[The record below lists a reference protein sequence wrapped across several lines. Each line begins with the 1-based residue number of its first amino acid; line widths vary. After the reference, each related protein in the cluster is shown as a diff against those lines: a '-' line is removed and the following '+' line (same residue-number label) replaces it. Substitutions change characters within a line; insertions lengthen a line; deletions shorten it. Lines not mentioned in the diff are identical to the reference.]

1 MYRIPSTLNGDLDY
15 TQSLID
21 QFKTGEIQAGQLKSN
36 RVPMG
41 IYEQRKNQHYML
53 RLRCAGGLVTPEQ
66 LAKIAFVGHQLSTS
80 HLHVTTRQEIQI
92 HNVDIEDA
100 IPALKKLEK
109 VGISSAGGGGNTVR
123 NMMVDDRSG
132 LTADEEFDVYP
143 YVEELTSR
151 LIAEKDSFTMPRKY
165 KVAIDT
171 SVATA
176 NYSYIADLGLQARIK
191 DGQRGFRVLIAGS
204 AASNAHTGWEVFDF
218 LPEKDLYRAAKA
230 LKNWFHKY
238 GNRRNRHKARMR
250 YVFYKYGTEEAKRL
264 YLEEFE
270 ELKKDGSIDFE
281 ASALPLEHHKPSFS
295 PLGEK
300 EVKSEERRVKNSNP
314 LGVPADLQSD
324 GKQGTSKNEIIDV
337 EAFETWK
344 RRYAH
349 KQTNA
354 EGLKENL
361 WYAYIPL
368 RHGNNSTDF
377 FAEVAEYLGNYGND
391 VIRFTKKEQIQV
403 RNIPEE
409 YLTNIYAFFKKL
421 GVYQID
427 YPVVVT
433 NLTCCTGA
441 DTCRLGICLPK
452 GAIDGIAKQLLD
464 SDLNLDAIPDFE
476 LRMNGC
482 TNICALATW
491 GDLGFSGRV
500 GRVGD
505 DPYPAY
511 TIWLPVKGK
520 HEIDLQQGYI
530 AAKKIPAFVE
540 DYLRDVIAEQANYAD
555 YYEYVAKRGVN
566 IVKDLIAKYKEVAPY
581 SEKPD
586 TFFDF
591 GDDEKFS
598 LIKYGKAE
606 CSAGLFDIIEIDQD
620 TIREKRKEVEQL
632 LENTPQGVP
641 ADLQSAGKQAIS
653 GGSKVP
659 ADLKSDGKQGTSK
672 IEKLLHDIVFSEN
685 RMLLVTRGLDP
696 RTDEDVY
703 QGFEK
708 EFIAAGII
716 PQKFKVLT
724 EKARNNESLIS
735 EKPLIDELAD
745 LLNDL
750 YQNMDDS
757 LQFKLPAAQSPT
769 DNTDNTD
776 SKEKSAESAKSARP
790 KNGSEKEEKSV
801 SSVKSVGQKTGSE
814 KEEKSVSSVKSVGQK
829 NTSEKEQ
836 KSVSSVKSARQKNTS
851 EKEQKSSAGEPEAI
865 SPDVKKD
872 FRGVMCPMNFVKT
885 KIALT
890 PMQSG
895 QILEILLDDGAP
907 IENVPGSV
915 KNEGHTILSTEK
927 VENYWK
933 VLIKKK

>member
-1 MYRIPSTLNGDLDY
+1 MYRIPSTLKGDLDY

-21 QFKTGEIQAGQLKSN
+21 QFKAGEIQTGQLKSN

-53 RLRCAGGLVTPEQ
+53 RLRCAGGFVTPEQ

-100 IPALKKLEK
+100 VPALRKLEK
-109 VGISSAGGGGNTVR
+109 IGISSAGGGGNTVR
-123 NMMVDDRSG
+123 NMMVDVRSG
-132 LTADEEFDVYP
+132 LTAEEEFDVYP

-171 SVATA
+171 SVDTA

-191 DGQRGFRVLIAGS
+191 DGKRGFRVLIAGS

-270 ELKKDGSIDFE
+270 ALKKDPSIDFV
-281 ASALPLEHHKPSFS
+281 APALPLEHHKPSFS

-300 EVKSEERRVKNSNP
+300 EGNHASTYFDR
-314 LGVPADLQSD
+314 
-324 GKQGTSKNEIIDV
+324 

-409 YLTNIYAFFKKL
+409 YLPDIYAFFKKL
-421 GVYQID
+421 GVYQVD
-427 YPVVVT
+427 YPVIVT

-452 GAIDGIAKQLLD
+452 GAIDAIAKQLLN
-464 SDLNLDAIPDFE
+464 SDLNLDTIPDFE

-511 TIWLPVKGK
+511 TVWLPVKGK

-540 DYLRDVIAEQANYAD
+540 DYLRDVIQEQANYTD
-555 YYEYVAKRGVN
+555 YYDYVAKRGAGF
-566 IVKDLIAKYKEVAPY
+566 IKELIAKYKEIAPFT
-581 SEKPD
+581 EEPD
-586 TFFDF
+586 TFYDF

-620 TIREKRKEVEQL
+620 TIREKLGEIDKIL
-632 LENTPQGVP
+632 GDDKSHT
-641 ADLQSAGKQAIS
+641 DLTNLTDIVNEEDAK
-653 GGSKVP
+653 
-659 ADLKSDGKQGTSK
+659 K

-724 EKARNNESLIS
+724 EKARNNNSLIA
-735 EKPLIDELAD
+735 EKPLIDELAQ

-757 LQFKLPAAQSPT
+757 LQFKLSSDSSQT
-769 DNTDNTD
+769 DAKD
-776 SKEKSAESAKSARP
+776 SKEKDNQKEKSVKSVCVSES
-790 KNGSEKEEKSV
+790 KNANDKSV
-801 SSVKSVGQKTGSE
+801 SSVKSVGQINGSE
-814 KEEKSVSSVKSVGQK
+814 NEEKESVG
-829 NTSEKEQ
+829 E
-836 KSVSSVKSARQKNTS
+836 A
-851 EKEQKSSAGEPEAI
+851 AI

-915 KNEGHTILSTEK
+915 KGEGHTILSTEK
-927 VENYWK
+927 IENYWK
-933 VLIKKK
+933 VLIRKK

>member
-21 QFKTGEIQAGQLKSN
+21 QFKAGEIQAGQLKSN

-281 ASALPLEHHKPSFS
+281 APALPLEHHKPNFP
-295 PLGEK
+295 PLK
-300 EVKSEERRVKNSNP
+300 AP
-314 LGVPADLQSD
+314 TD
-324 GKQGTSKNEIIDV
+324 
-337 EAFETWK
+337 FETWK

-452 GAIDGIAKQLLD
+452 GAIDGIAKQLLN

-540 DYLRDVIAEQANYAD
+540 DYLRDVIAEQANYTD

-566 IVKDLIAKYKEVAPY
+566 IVKNLIAKYKEVAPY
-581 SEKPD
+581 SEEPD

-620 TIREKRKEVEQL
+620 TIREKRKEVEL
-632 LENTPQGVP
+632 LMGNTPQGVP
-641 ADLQSAGKQAIS
+641 ADLQS
-653 GGSKVP
+653 
-659 ADLKSDGKQGTSK
+659 DGKQETSK

-703 QGFEK
+703 NGFEK

-724 EKARNNESLIS
+724 DKARNNESLI
-735 EKPLIDELAD
+735 EQKPLIDELAD

-757 LQFKLPAAQSPT
+757 LQFKLTA
-769 DNTDNTD
+769 
-776 SKEKSAESAKSARP
+776 EKTPVEQVA
-790 KNGSEKEEKSV
+790 EEKAA
-801 SSVKSVGQKTGSE
+801 
-814 KEEKSVSSVKSVGQK
+814 EEKTPAEQVSE
-829 NTSEKEQ
+829 EKAPAE
-836 KSVSSVKSARQKNTS
+836 KASAAEET
-851 EKEQKSSAGEPEAI
+851 ETI
-865 SPDVKKD
+865 VPDVKKD

>member
-1 MYRIPSTLNGDLDY
+1 MYRIPSTLKGDLDY

-21 QFKTGEIQAGQLKSN
+21 QFKAGEIQAGQLKSN

-53 RLRCAGGLVTPEQ
+53 RLRCAGGLVTPKQ

-100 IPALKKLEK
+100 VPALRKLEK
-109 VGISSAGGGGNTVR
+109 IGISSAGGGGNTVR

-132 LTADEEFDVYP
+132 LTAEEEFDVYP

-171 SVATA
+171 SVDTA

-191 DGQRGFRVLIAGS
+191 DGKRGFRVLIAGS

-270 ELKKDGSIDFE
+270 ALKKDPSIDFV
-281 ASALPLEHHKPSFS
+281 APALPLEHHKPSFS

-300 EVKSEERRVKNSNP
+300 EGNNASTYFDR
-314 LGVPADLQSD
+314 
-324 GKQGTSKNEIIDV
+324 

-409 YLTNIYAFFKKL
+409 YLPDIYSFFKKL
-421 GVYQID
+421 GVYQVD

-452 GAIDGIAKQLLD
+452 GAIDAIAKQLLN
-464 SDLNLDAIPDFE
+464 SDLNLDTIPDFE

-511 TIWLPVKGK
+511 TVWLPVKGK

-540 DYLRDVIAEQANYAD
+540 DYLRDVIQEQANYAD
-555 YYEYVAKRGVN
+555 YYDYVAKRGAGF
-566 IVKDLIAKYKEVAPY
+566 IKELIAKYKEIAPFT
-581 SEKPD
+581 EEPD
-586 TFFDF
+586 TFYDF

-620 TIREKRKEVEQL
+620 TIREKLGEIDKIL
-632 LENTPQGVP
+632 GDDKSHT
-641 ADLQSAGKQAIS
+641 DLTNLTDIVNEEDTK
-653 GGSKVP
+653 
-659 ADLKSDGKQGTSK
+659 K

-703 QGFEK
+703 NGFEK

-724 EKARNNESLIS
+724 EKARNNNSLIA
-735 EKPLIDELAD
+735 EKPLIDELAQ

-757 LQFKLPAAQSPT
+757 LQFKLSSDSSQT
-769 DNTDNTD
+769 DAKD
-776 SKEKSAESAKSARP
+776 SKEKDNQK
-790 KNGSEKEEKSV
+790 EKSV
-801 SSVKSVGQKTGSE
+801 CVSE
-814 KEEKSVSSVKSVGQK
+814 SKNANDKSVSSVKSVGQK
-829 NTSEKEQ
+829 NGSENEEKE
-836 KSVSSVKSARQKNTS
+836 SA
-851 EKEQKSSAGEPEAI
+851 ESAAI
-865 SPDVKKD
+865 SPEVKKD

-915 KNEGHTILSTEK
+915 KGEGHTILSTEK
-927 VENYWK
+927 IENYWK
-933 VLIKKK
+933 VLIRKK

>member
-1 MYRIPSTLNGDLDY
+1 
-15 TQSLID
+15 
-21 QFKTGEIQAGQLKSN
+21 
-36 RVPMG
+36 
-41 IYEQRKNQHYML
+41 
-53 RLRCAGGLVTPEQ
+53 
-66 LAKIAFVGHQLSTS
+66 
-80 HLHVTTRQEIQI
+80 
-92 HNVDIEDA
+92 
-100 IPALKKLEK
+100 
-109 VGISSAGGGGNTVR
+109 
-123 NMMVDDRSG
+123 
-132 LTADEEFDVYP
+132 
-143 YVEELTSR
+143 
-151 LIAEKDSFTMPRKY
+151 MPRKY

-171 SVATA
+171 SVDTA

-191 DGQRGFRVLIAGS
+191 DGKRGFRVLIAGS

-270 ELKKDGSIDFE
+270 ALKKDPSIDFV
-281 ASALPLEHHKPSFS
+281 APALPLEHHKPSFS

-300 EVKSEERRVKNSNP
+300 EGNNASTYFER
-314 LGVPADLQSD
+314 
-324 GKQGTSKNEIIDV
+324 

-409 YLTNIYAFFKKL
+409 YLPDIYAFFKKL
-421 GVYQID
+421 GVYQVD

-452 GAIDGIAKQLLD
+452 GAIDAIAKQLLS
-464 SDLNLDAIPDFE
+464 SDLNLDTIPDFE

-511 TIWLPVKGK
+511 TVWLPVKGK

-540 DYLRDVIAEQANYAD
+540 DYLRDVIQEQANYAD
-555 YYEYVAKRGVN
+555 YYDYVAKRGAGF
-566 IVKDLIAKYKEVAPY
+566 IKELIAKYKEIAPFT
-581 SEKPD
+581 EEPD
-586 TFFDF
+586 TFYDF

-620 TIREKRKEVEQL
+620 TIREKLGEIDKIL
-632 LENTPQGVP
+632 GDDKSHT
-641 ADLQSAGKQAIS
+641 
-653 GGSKVP
+653 
-659 ADLKSDGKQGTSK
+659 DLKNLTDIVNEEDAKK

-703 QGFEK
+703 NGFEK

-724 EKARNNESLIS
+724 EKARNNNSLIA
-735 EKPLIDELAD
+735 EKPLIDELAQ

-757 LQFKLPAAQSPT
+757 LQFKLSSDSSQT
-769 DNTDNTD
+769 DAKD
-776 SKEKSAESAKSARP
+776 SKEKDNQK
-790 KNGSEKEEKSV
+790 EKSV
-801 SSVKSVGQKTGSE
+801 KSVCVSESKNANDKSASSVKSVGQKKESENEE
-814 KEEKSVSSVKSVGQK
+814 KE
-829 NTSEKEQ
+829 
-836 KSVSSVKSARQKNTS
+836 SA
-851 EKEQKSSAGEPEAI
+851 ESAAI

-915 KNEGHTILSTEK
+915 KGEGHTILSTEK
-927 VENYWK
+927 IENYWK
-933 VLIKKK
+933 VLIRKK

>member
-21 QFKTGEIQAGQLKSN
+21 QFKAGEIQAGQLKSN

-132 LTADEEFDVYP
+132 LTTDEEFDVYP

-218 LPEKDLYRAAKA
+218 LSEKDLYRAAKA

-281 ASALPLEHHKPSFS
+281 APALPLEHHKPNFP
-295 PLGEK
+295 PLK
-300 EVKSEERRVKNSNP
+300 AP
-314 LGVPADLQSD
+314 TD
-324 GKQGTSKNEIIDV
+324 
-337 EAFETWK
+337 FETWK

-354 EGLKENL
+354 EGLEENL

-377 FAEVAEYLGNYGND
+377 FAEVAEYLGDYGND

-452 GAIDGIAKQLLD
+452 GAIDGIAKQLLN

-555 YYEYVAKRGVN
+555 YYDYVAKRGVN
-566 IVKDLIAKYKEVAPY
+566 IVKELIAKYKEVAPY
-581 SEKPD
+581 SEEPD

-620 TIREKRKEVEQL
+620 TIREKRKEVEL
-632 LENTPQGVP
+632 LMGNTPQGVP
-641 ADLQSAGKQAIS
+641 ADLQSDGKQA
-653 GGSKVP
+653 
-659 ADLKSDGKQGTSK
+659 TSK

-703 QGFEK
+703 NGFEK

-724 EKARNNESLIS
+724 DKARNNESLI
-735 EKPLIDELAD
+735 EQKPLIDELAD

-757 LQFKLPAAQSPT
+757 LQFKLTA
-769 DNTDNTD
+769 
-776 SKEKSAESAKSARP
+776 EKTPVEQVA
-790 KNGSEKEEKSV
+790 EEKNA
-801 SSVKSVGQKTGSE
+801 
-814 KEEKSVSSVKSVGQK
+814 EEKAPAEQVSE
-829 NTSEKEQ
+829 EKAPAE
-836 KSVSSVKSARQKNTS
+836 KASAAEET
-851 EKEQKSSAGEPEAI
+851 ETI
-865 SPDVKKD
+865 VPDVKKD

>member
-21 QFKTGEIQAGQLKSN
+21 QFKAGEIQAGQLKSN

-53 RLRCAGGLVTPEQ
+53 RLRCAGGLVTPKQ

-109 VGISSAGGGGNTVR
+109 VGISSVGGGGNTVR

-171 SVATA
+171 SVATG

-281 ASALPLEHHKPSFS
+281 APALPLKHHKPGF
-295 PLGEK
+295 PALKVWNET
-300 EVKSEERRVKNSNP
+300 P

-324 GKQGTSKNEIIDV
+324 GKQRTSKNEIIDS

-452 GAIDGIAKQLLD
+452 GAIDGIAKQLLN
-464 SDLNLDAIPDFE
+464 SNLNLDAIPDFE

-555 YYEYVAKRGVN
+555 YYDYVAKRGVN
-566 IVKDLIAKYKEVAPY
+566 IVKDLIAKYKEIAPY
-581 SEKPD
+581 SEEPD

-632 LENTPQGVP
+632 LGNTPQGVP
-641 ADLQSAGKQAIS
+641 ADLQS
-653 GGSKVP
+653 
-659 ADLKSDGKQGTSK
+659 DGKQETSK

-696 RTDEDVY
+696 RTDDDVY
-703 QGFEK
+703 NGFEK

-724 EKARNNESLIS
+724 DKARNSESLIA
-735 EKPLIDELAD
+735 EKPLIDELAN

-757 LQFKLPAAQSPT
+757 LQFKLPA
-769 DNTDNTD
+769 
-776 SKEKSAESAKSARP
+776 EKTPVEQVA
-790 KNGSEKEEKSV
+790 EEK
-801 SSVKSVGQKTGSE
+801 TA
-814 KEEKSVSSVKSVGQK
+814 EEKAPAEQVSE
-829 NTSEKEQ
+829 EKAPAE
-836 KSVSSVKSARQKNTS
+836 KASAAEET
-851 EKEQKSSAGEPEAI
+851 ETI
-865 SPDVKKD
+865 VPDVKKD

-933 VLIKKK
+933 VLIRKK

>member
-1 MYRIPSTLNGDLDY
+1 M
-15 TQSLID
+15 
-21 QFKTGEIQAGQLKSN
+21 
-36 RVPMG
+36 
-41 IYEQRKNQHYML
+41 
-53 RLRCAGGLVTPEQ
+53 
-66 LAKIAFVGHQLSTS
+66 
-80 HLHVTTRQEIQI
+80 
-92 HNVDIEDA
+92 
-100 IPALKKLEK
+100 
-109 VGISSAGGGGNTVR
+109 
-123 NMMVDDRSG
+123 
-132 LTADEEFDVYP
+132 
-143 YVEELTSR
+143 
-151 LIAEKDSFTMPRKY
+151 
-165 KVAIDT
+165 
-171 SVATA
+171 
-176 NYSYIADLGLQARIK
+176 
-191 DGQRGFRVLIAGS
+191 
-204 AASNAHTGWEVFDF
+204 
-218 LPEKDLYRAAKA
+218 
-230 LKNWFHKY
+230 
-238 GNRRNRHKARMR
+238 
-250 YVFYKYGTEEAKRL
+250 
-264 YLEEFE
+264 
-270 ELKKDGSIDFE
+270 
-281 ASALPLEHHKPSFS
+281 
-295 PLGEK
+295 
-300 EVKSEERRVKNSNP
+300 
-314 LGVPADLQSD
+314 
-324 GKQGTSKNEIIDV
+324 
-337 EAFETWK
+337 
-344 RRYAH
+344 
-349 KQTNA
+349 
-354 EGLKENL
+354 
-361 WYAYIPL
+361 
-368 RHGNNSTDF
+368 
-377 FAEVAEYLGNYGND
+377 
-391 VIRFTKKEQIQV
+391 
-403 RNIPEE
+403 
-409 YLTNIYAFFKKL
+409 
-421 GVYQID
+421 
-427 YPVVVT
+427 VVT

-452 GAIDGIAKQLLD
+452 GAIDGIAKQLLN

-540 DYLRDVIAEQANYAD
+540 DYLRDVIAEQANYTD

-566 IVKDLIAKYKEVAPY
+566 IVKNLIAKYKEVAPY
-581 SEKPD
+581 SEEPD

-620 TIREKRKEVEQL
+620 TIREKRKEVEL
-632 LENTPQGVP
+632 LMGNTPQGVP
-641 ADLQSAGKQAIS
+641 ADLQS
-653 GGSKVP
+653 
-659 ADLKSDGKQGTSK
+659 DGKQETSK

-703 QGFEK
+703 NGFEK

-724 EKARNNESLIS
+724 DKARNNESLI
-735 EKPLIDELAD
+735 EQKPLIDELAD

-757 LQFKLPAAQSPT
+757 LQFKLTA
-769 DNTDNTD
+769 
-776 SKEKSAESAKSARP
+776 EKTPVEQVA
-790 KNGSEKEEKSV
+790 EEKAA
-801 SSVKSVGQKTGSE
+801 
-814 KEEKSVSSVKSVGQK
+814 EEKTPAEQVSE
-829 NTSEKEQ
+829 EKAPAE
-836 KSVSSVKSARQKNTS
+836 KASAAEET
-851 EKEQKSSAGEPEAI
+851 ETI
-865 SPDVKKD
+865 VPDVKKD

-915 KNEGHTILSTEK
+915 KNEDHTILSTEK

>member
-21 QFKTGEIQAGQLKSN
+21 QFKAGEIQAGQLKSN

-281 ASALPLEHHKPSFS
+281 APALPLEHHKPSFS
-295 PLGEK
+295 PLDA
-300 EVKSEERRVKNSNP
+300 P
-314 LGVPADLQSD
+314 TD
-324 GKQGTSKNEIIDV
+324 
-337 EAFETWK
+337 FETWK

-452 GAIDGIAKQLLD
+452 GAIDGIAKQLLN
-464 SDLNLDAIPDFE
+464 SNLNLDAIPDFE

-505 DPYPAY
+505 APYPAY

-555 YYEYVAKRGVN
+555 YYDYVAKRGVN

-581 SEKPD
+581 SEEPD

-620 TIREKRKEVEQL
+620 TIREKRKEVEL
-632 LENTPQGVP
+632 LMGNIPQGVP
-641 ADLQSAGKQAIS
+641 ADLQSDGKQA
-653 GGSKVP
+653 
-659 ADLKSDGKQGTSK
+659 TSK

-703 QGFEK
+703 NGFEK

-724 EKARNNESLIS
+724 DKARNNESLI
-735 EKPLIDELAD
+735 EQKPLIDELAD

-757 LQFKLPAAQSPT
+757 LQFKLPA
-769 DNTDNTD
+769 
-776 SKEKSAESAKSARP
+776 EKTPVEQVA
-790 KNGSEKEEKSV
+790 EEK
-801 SSVKSVGQKTGSE
+801 TA
-814 KEEKSVSSVKSVGQK
+814 EEKAPAEQVSE
-829 NTSEKEQ
+829 EKAPAE
-836 KSVSSVKSARQKNTS
+836 KASAAEET
-851 EKEQKSSAGEPEAI
+851 ETI
-865 SPDVKKD
+865 VPDVKKD

>member
-191 DGQRGFRVLIAGS
+191 DGQRGFRMLIAGS

-281 ASALPLEHHKPSFS
+281 APALPLEHHKPNF
-295 PLGEK
+295 
-300 EVKSEERRVKNSNP
+300 
-314 LGVPADLQSD
+314 PALKAPTD
-324 GKQGTSKNEIIDV
+324 
-337 EAFETWK
+337 FETWK

-452 GAIDGIAKQLLD
+452 GAIDGIAKQLLN

-511 TIWLPVKGK
+511 TVWLPTKGK

-566 IVKDLIAKYKEVAPY
+566 IVKELIAKYKEIAPY
-581 SEKPD
+581 SEEPD

-632 LENTPQGVP
+632 LSE
-641 ADLQSAGKQAIS
+641 GKQDTA
-653 GGSKVP
+653 
-659 ADLKSDGKQGTSK
+659 K

-696 RTDEDVY
+696 RTDDDVY
-703 QGFEK
+703 NGFEK

-716 PQKFKVLT
+716 PQKFKILT
-724 EKARNNESLIS
+724 NKARSNESLMA

-757 LQFKLPAAQSPT
+757 LQFKLPAVQNP
-769 DNTDNTD
+769 TDNTD
-776 SKEKSAESAKSARP
+776 SKGKSAESNS
-790 KNGSEKEEKSV
+790 KEEKSA
-801 SSVKSVGQKTGSE
+801 GQKNRSE
-814 KEEKSVSSVKSVGQK
+814 KED
-829 NTSEKEQ
+829 
-836 KSVSSVKSARQKNTS
+836 KSVSSVKSAGQKNTN
-851 EKEQKSSAGEPEAI
+851 ENEQKSSAGEPGAT

>member
-21 QFKTGEIQAGQLKSN
+21 QFKAGEIQAGQLKSN

-53 RLRCAGGLVTPEQ
+53 RLRCAGGLVTPKQ

-132 LTADEEFDVYP
+132 LTADEEFDAYP

-264 YLEEFE
+264 YLEEFK

-281 ASALPLEHHKPSFS
+281 APALPLEHHKPNFP
-295 PLGEK
+295 PLK
-300 EVKSEERRVKNSNP
+300 AP
-314 LGVPADLQSD
+314 TD
-324 GKQGTSKNEIIDV
+324 
-337 EAFETWK
+337 FETWK

-452 GAIDGIAKQLLD
+452 GAIDGIAKQLLN
-464 SDLNLDAIPDFE
+464 SNLNLDAIPDFE

-555 YYEYVAKRGVN
+555 YYDYVAKRGVN

-581 SEKPD
+581 SEEPD

-620 TIREKRKEVEQL
+620 TIREKRKEVEL
-632 LENTPQGVP
+632 LMKNIPQGVS
-641 ADLQSAGKQAIS
+641 ADLQADGKQA
-653 GGSKVP
+653 
-659 ADLKSDGKQGTSK
+659 TSK

-703 QGFEK
+703 NGFEK

-724 EKARNNESLIS
+724 DKARNNESLI
-735 EKPLIDELAD
+735 EQKPLIDELAD

-757 LQFKLPAAQSPT
+757 LQFKLPA
-769 DNTDNTD
+769 
-776 SKEKSAESAKSARP
+776 EKTPVEQVA
-790 KNGSEKEEKSV
+790 EEK
-801 SSVKSVGQKTGSE
+801 TA
-814 KEEKSVSSVKSVGQK
+814 EEKAPAEQVSE
-829 NTSEKEQ
+829 EKAPAE
-836 KSVSSVKSARQKNTS
+836 KASAAEET
-851 EKEQKSSAGEPEAI
+851 ETI
-865 SPDVKKD
+865 VPDVKKD

>member
-21 QFKTGEIQAGQLKSN
+21 QFKAGEIQAGQLKSN

-109 VGISSAGGGGNTVR
+109 VGIASAGGGGNTVR

-281 ASALPLEHHKPSFS
+281 APALPLEHHKPSFS
-295 PLGEK
+295 PLDA
-300 EVKSEERRVKNSNP
+300 P
-314 LGVPADLQSD
+314 TD
-324 GKQGTSKNEIIDV
+324 
-337 EAFETWK
+337 FETWK

-555 YYEYVAKRGVN
+555 YYDYVAKRGVN

-581 SEKPD
+581 SEEPD

-632 LENTPQGVP
+632 L
-641 ADLQSAGKQAIS
+641 
-653 GGSKVP
+653 
-659 ADLKSDGKQGTSK
+659 SDGKQNTDK

-703 QGFEK
+703 NGFEK

-724 EKARNNESLIS
+724 EKARNNKSLIA

-757 LQFKLPAAQSPT
+757 LQFKLPA
-769 DNTDNTD
+769 
-776 SKEKSAESAKSARP
+776 EKTPVEQFS
-790 KNGSEKEEKSV
+790 EEKV
-801 SSVKSVGQKTGSE
+801 PAE
-814 KEEKSVSSVKSVGQK
+814 KASAAEETETIV
-829 NTSEKEQ
+829 
-836 KSVSSVKSARQKNTS
+836 
-851 EKEQKSSAGEPEAI
+851 
-865 SPDVKKD
+865 PDVKKD

>member
-21 QFKTGEIQAGQLKSN
+21 QFKAGEIQAGQLKSN

-281 ASALPLEHHKPSFS
+281 APALPLEHHKPNF
-295 PLGEK
+295 
-300 EVKSEERRVKNSNP
+300 
-314 LGVPADLQSD
+314 PALKAPTD
-324 GKQGTSKNEIIDV
+324 
-337 EAFETWK
+337 FETWK

-452 GAIDGIAKQLLD
+452 GAIDGIAKQLLN
-464 SDLNLDAIPDFE
+464 SNLNLDAIPDFE

-555 YYEYVAKRGVN
+555 YYDYVAKRGVN
-566 IVKDLIAKYKEVAPY
+566 IVKELIAKYKEVAPY
-581 SEKPD
+581 SEEPD

-620 TIREKRKEVEQL
+620 TIREKRKEVEL
-632 LENTPQGVP
+632 LMGNIPQGVP
-641 ADLQSAGKQAIS
+641 TDLQ
-653 GGSKVP
+653 
-659 ADLKSDGKQGTSK
+659 SDGKQATSK

-703 QGFEK
+703 NGFEK

-724 EKARNNESLIS
+724 DKARNNESLI
-735 EKPLIDELAD
+735 EQKPLIDELAD

-757 LQFKLPAAQSPT
+757 LQFKLTA
-769 DNTDNTD
+769 
-776 SKEKSAESAKSARP
+776 EKTPVEQVA
-790 KNGSEKEEKSV
+790 EEKNA
-801 SSVKSVGQKTGSE
+801 
-814 KEEKSVSSVKSVGQK
+814 EEKAPAEQVSE
-829 NTSEKEQ
+829 EKAPAE
-836 KSVSSVKSARQKNTS
+836 KASAAEET
-851 EKEQKSSAGEPEAI
+851 ETI
-865 SPDVKKD
+865 VPDVKKD

>member
-21 QFKTGEIQAGQLKSN
+21 QFKAGEIQAGQLKSN

-171 SVATA
+171 SEATA

-281 ASALPLEHHKPSFS
+281 APALPLEHHKPNFP
-295 PLGEK
+295 PLK
-300 EVKSEERRVKNSNP
+300 AP
-314 LGVPADLQSD
+314 TD
-324 GKQGTSKNEIIDV
+324 
-337 EAFETWK
+337 FETWK

-452 GAIDGIAKQLLD
+452 GAIDGIAKQLLN
-464 SDLNLDAIPDFE
+464 SNLNLDAIPDFE

-555 YYEYVAKRGVN
+555 YYDYVAKRGVN
-566 IVKDLIAKYKEVAPY
+566 IVKELIAKYKEVAPY
-581 SEKPD
+581 SEEPD

-620 TIREKRKEVEQL
+620 TIREKRKEVEL
-632 LENTPQGVP
+632 LMGNIPQGVP
-641 ADLQSAGKQAIS
+641 TDLQ
-653 GGSKVP
+653 
-659 ADLKSDGKQGTSK
+659 SDGKQATSK

-703 QGFEK
+703 NGFEK

-724 EKARNNESLIS
+724 DKARNNESLI
-735 EKPLIDELAD
+735 EQKPLIDELAD

-757 LQFKLPAAQSPT
+757 LQFKLPA
-769 DNTDNTD
+769 
-776 SKEKSAESAKSARP
+776 EKTPVEQVA
-790 KNGSEKEEKSV
+790 EEK
-801 SSVKSVGQKTGSE
+801 TA
-814 KEEKSVSSVKSVGQK
+814 EEKAPAEQVSE
-829 NTSEKEQ
+829 EKAPAE
-836 KSVSSVKSARQKNTS
+836 KASAAEET
-851 EKEQKSSAGEPEAI
+851 ETI
-865 SPDVKKD
+865 VPDVKKD

>member
-1 MYRIPSTLNGDLDY
+1 MYRIPSTLKGDLDY

-21 QFKTGEIQAGQLKSN
+21 QFKTGDIQAGQLKSN

-100 IPALKKLEK
+100 VPALRKLEK
-109 VGISSAGGGGNTVR
+109 IGISSAGGGGNTVR

-132 LTADEEFDVYP
+132 LTAEEEFDVYP

-171 SVATA
+171 SVDTA

-191 DGQRGFRVLIAGS
+191 DGKRGFRVLIAGS

-270 ELKKDGSIDFE
+270 ALKKDPSIDFV
-281 ASALPLEHHKPSFS
+281 APALPLEHHKPSFS
-295 PLGEK
+295 PLSEK
-300 EVKSEERRVKNSNP
+300 EMKSEERRVNNS
-314 LGVPADLQSD
+314 SD
-324 GKQGTSKNEIIDV
+324 FFDSET
-337 EAFETWK
+337 FETWK
-344 RRYAH
+344 RRYTH

-377 FAEVAEYLGNYGND
+377 FAEVAEYLNNYGND

-452 GAIDGIAKQLLD
+452 GAIDAIAKQLLS
-464 SDLNLDAIPDFE
+464 SDLNLDTIPDFE

-511 TIWLPVKGK
+511 TVWLPVKGK

-540 DYLRDVIAEQANYAD
+540 NYLRDVIQEQANYAN
-555 YYEYVAKRGVN
+555 YYDYVAKRGAVF
-566 IVKDLIAKYKEVAPY
+566 IKELIAKYKEIAPFT
-581 SEKPD
+581 EEPD
-586 TFFDF
+586 TFYDF

-620 TIREKRKEVEQL
+620 TIREKRKEVDQL
-632 LENTPQGVP
+632 LQDKTLKEST
-641 ADLQSAGKQAIS
+641 SANQEQAN
-653 GGSKVP
+653 KV
-659 ADLKSDGKQGTSK
+659 
-672 IEKLLHDIVFSEN
+672 EKLLHDIVFSEN

-703 QGFEK
+703 NGFEK

-724 EKARNNESLIS
+724 EKARNNNSLIA
-735 EKPLIDELAD
+735 EKPLIDELAQ

-757 LQFKLPAAQSPT
+757 LQFKLSSDSSQT
-769 DNTDNTD
+769 DAKD
-776 SKEKSAESAKSARP
+776 SKEKDNQK
-790 KNGSEKEEKSV
+790 EK
-801 SSVKSVGQKTGSE
+801 SVKSVCVS
-814 KEEKSVSSVKSVGQK
+814 KSKNANDKSGSSVKSVGQK
-829 NTSEKEQ
+829 NGSENEEKE
-836 KSVSSVKSARQKNTS
+836 SA
-851 EKEQKSSAGEPEAI
+851 AI

-872 FRGVMCPMNFVKT
+872 FRGVMCPMNFVMT

-915 KNEGHTILSTEK
+915 KGEGHTILSTEK
-927 VENYWK
+927 IENYWK
-933 VLIKKK
+933 VLIRKK

>member
-21 QFKTGEIQAGQLKSN
+21 QFKAGEIQAGQLKSN

-281 ASALPLEHHKPSFS
+281 APTLPLEHHKPGF
-295 PLGEK
+295 
-300 EVKSEERRVKNSNP
+300 
-314 LGVPADLQSD
+314 PALKAPTD
-324 GKQGTSKNEIIDV
+324 
-337 EAFETWK
+337 FETWK

-452 GAIDGIAKQLLD
+452 GAIDGIAKQLLN
-464 SDLNLDAIPDFE
+464 SNLNLDAIPDFE

-540 DYLRDVIAEQANYAD
+540 DYLRDVIAEQANYTD
-555 YYEYVAKRGVN
+555 YYDYVAKRGVN
-566 IVKDLIAKYKEVAPY
+566 IVKELIAKYKEVAPY
-581 SEKPD
+581 SEEPD

-620 TIREKRKEVEQL
+620 TIREKRKEVEL
-632 LENTPQGVP
+632 LMGNTPQGVP
-641 ADLQSAGKQAIS
+641 ADLQSDGNQA
-653 GGSKVP
+653 
-659 ADLKSDGKQGTSK
+659 TRK

-703 QGFEK
+703 NGFEK

-716 PQKFKVLT
+716 PQKFKVLID
-724 EKARNNESLIS
+724 KARNNESLI
-735 EKPLIDELAD
+735 EQKPLIDELAD

-757 LQFKLPAAQSPT
+757 LQFKLTA
-769 DNTDNTD
+769 
-776 SKEKSAESAKSARP
+776 EKTPVEQVA
-790 KNGSEKEEKSV
+790 EEKAA
-801 SSVKSVGQKTGSE
+801 
-814 KEEKSVSSVKSVGQK
+814 EEKTPAEQVSE
-829 NTSEKEQ
+829 EKAPAE
-836 KSVSSVKSARQKNTS
+836 KASAAEET
-851 EKEQKSSAGEPEAI
+851 ETI
-865 SPDVKKD
+865 VPDVKKD

>member
-21 QFKTGEIQAGQLKSN
+21 QFKAGEIQAGQLKSN

-281 ASALPLEHHKPSFS
+281 APALPLEHHKPSFS
-295 PLGEK
+295 PLSEM
-300 EVKSEERRVKNSNP
+300 EVKSEERRVKNS
-314 LGVPADLQSD
+314 SD
-324 GKQGTSKNEIIDV
+324 FFDA

-452 GAIDGIAKQLLD
+452 GAIDGIAKQLLN
-464 SDLNLDAIPDFE
+464 SNLNLDAIPDFE

-555 YYEYVAKRGVN
+555 YYEYVGKRGVN
-566 IVKDLIAKYKEVAPY
+566 IVKNLIAKYKEVAPY
-581 SEKPD
+581 SEEPD

-632 LENTPQGVP
+632 E
-641 ADLQSAGKQAIS
+641 D
-653 GGSKVP
+653 
-659 ADLKSDGKQGTSK
+659 TSK

-703 QGFEK
+703 NGFEK

-724 EKARNNESLIS
+724 DKARNNESLIS
-735 EKPLIDELAD
+735 EKPLIDELAN

-757 LQFKLPAAQSPT
+757 LQFKLPAVQSPT
-769 DNTDNTD
+769 DFTDNTD
-776 SKEKSAESAKSARP
+776 SKEKSAESAKSARQ
-790 KNGSEKEEKSV
+790 KDTSENEQKSV
-801 SSVKSVGQKTGSE
+801 SSVKSVGPKTGS
-814 KEEKSVSSVKSVGQK
+814 KNAKDKSA
-829 NTSEKEQ
+829 
-836 KSVSSVKSARQKNTS
+836 KSARQKDTS
-851 EKEQKSSAGEPEAI
+851 ENEQKSSAGEAESI
-865 SPDVKKD
+865 SPDAKKD

>member
-21 QFKTGEIQAGQLKSN
+21 QFKAGEIQAGQLKSN

-281 ASALPLEHHKPSFS
+281 APALPLEHHKPNF
-295 PLGEK
+295 
-300 EVKSEERRVKNSNP
+300 
-314 LGVPADLQSD
+314 PALKAPTD
-324 GKQGTSKNEIIDV
+324 
-337 EAFETWK
+337 FETWK

-354 EGLKENL
+354 EGLKEDL

-452 GAIDGIAKQLLD
+452 GAIDGIAKQLLN
-464 SDLNLDAIPDFE
+464 SDLNLDTIPNFE

-555 YYEYVAKRGVN
+555 YYDYVAKRGVN
-566 IVKDLIAKYKEVAPY
+566 IVKELIAKYKEVAPY
-581 SEKPD
+581 SEEPD

-632 LENTPQGVP
+632 L
-641 ADLQSAGKQAIS
+641 
-653 GGSKVP
+653 
-659 ADLKSDGKQGTSK
+659 SDGKQNTGK

-703 QGFEK
+703 NGFEK

-724 EKARNNESLIS
+724 DKARNSASLI
-735 EKPLIDELAD
+735 EQKPLIDELAD

-757 LQFKLPAAQSPT
+757 LQFKLPA
-769 DNTDNTD
+769 
-776 SKEKSAESAKSARP
+776 EKTQVEQVA
-790 KNGSEKEEKSV
+790 EEKNA
-801 SSVKSVGQKTGSE
+801 
-814 KEEKSVSSVKSVGQK
+814 EEKAPAEQVSE
-829 NTSEKEQ
+829 EKAPAE
-836 KSVSSVKSARQKNTS
+836 KASAAEET
-851 EKEQKSSAGEPEAI
+851 ETI
-865 SPDVKKD
+865 VPDVKKD

>member
-21 QFKTGEIQAGQLKSN
+21 QFKAGEIQAGQLKSN

-281 ASALPLEHHKPSFS
+281 APALPLEHHKPNF
-295 PLGEK
+295 
-300 EVKSEERRVKNSNP
+300 
-314 LGVPADLQSD
+314 PALKAPTD
-324 GKQGTSKNEIIDV
+324 
-337 EAFETWK
+337 FETWK

-452 GAIDGIAKQLLD
+452 GAIDGIAKQLLN
-464 SDLNLDAIPDFE
+464 SNLNLDAIPDFE

-555 YYEYVAKRGVN
+555 YYDYVAKRGVN
-566 IVKDLIAKYKEVAPY
+566 IVKELIAKYKEVAPY
-581 SEKPD
+581 SEEPD

-620 TIREKRKEVEQL
+620 TIREKRKEVEL
-632 LENTPQGVP
+632 LMGNIPLGVT
-641 ADLQSAGKQAIS
+641 ADLQSDGKQA
-653 GGSKVP
+653 
-659 ADLKSDGKQGTSK
+659 TSK

-703 QGFEK
+703 NGFEK

-724 EKARNNESLIS
+724 DKARNNESLI
-735 EKPLIDELAD
+735 EQKPLIDELAD

-757 LQFKLPAAQSPT
+757 LQFKLPA
-769 DNTDNTD
+769 
-776 SKEKSAESAKSARP
+776 EKTPVEQVA
-790 KNGSEKEEKSV
+790 EEK
-801 SSVKSVGQKTGSE
+801 TA
-814 KEEKSVSSVKSVGQK
+814 EEKAPAEQVSE
-829 NTSEKEQ
+829 EKTPAE
-836 KSVSSVKSARQKNTS
+836 KASAAEET
-851 EKEQKSSAGEPEAI
+851 ETI
-865 SPDVKKD
+865 VPDVKKD

>member
-21 QFKTGEIQAGQLKSN
+21 QFKAGEIQAGQLKSN

-281 ASALPLEHHKPSFS
+281 APALPLEHHKPSFS
-295 PLGEK
+295 PLSEK
-300 EVKSEERRVKNSNP
+300 EVKSEERRVKNS
-314 LGVPADLQSD
+314 SD
-324 GKQGTSKNEIIDV
+324 FFDS

-452 GAIDGIAKQLLD
+452 GAIDGIAKQLLN

-566 IVKDLIAKYKEVAPY
+566 IVKDLIAKYKEIAPY
-581 SEKPD
+581 SEEPD

-632 LENTPQGVP
+632 LGNIPQGVP
-641 ADLQSAGKQAIS
+641 ADLQSDGKQA
-653 GGSKVP
+653 
-659 ADLKSDGKQGTSK
+659 TSK

-703 QGFEK
+703 NGFEK

-724 EKARNNESLIS
+724 DKARNNESLIA

-769 DNTDNTD
+769 DFTDNTD
-776 SKEKSAESAKSARP
+776 SKEKSAESNSKEEKSAGQ
-790 KNGSEKEEKSV
+790 KNRSEDEDKSVSSVKSVGQRNRSENEEKSV
-801 SSVKSVGQKTGSE
+801 SSVKSVGQRNRSE
-814 KEEKSVSSVKSVGQK
+814 
-829 NTSEKEQ
+829 N
-836 KSVSSVKSARQKNTS
+836 
-851 EKEQKSSAGEPEAI
+851 EQKSSAGEPEAV

>member
-21 QFKTGEIQAGQLKSN
+21 QFKAGEIQAGQLKSN

-80 HLHVTTRQEIQI
+80 HLHITTRQEIQI

-281 ASALPLEHHKPSFS
+281 APALPLEHHKPSFP
-295 PLGEK
+295 PLSEK
-300 EVKSEERRVKNSNP
+300 EVKSEERRVKNSRDFFD
-314 LGVPADLQSD
+314 A
-324 GKQGTSKNEIIDV
+324 

-344 RRYAH
+344 HRYAH

-452 GAIDGIAKQLLD
+452 GAIDGIAKQLLN
-464 SDLNLDAIPDFE
+464 SNLNLDAIPDFE

-555 YYEYVAKRGVN
+555 YYDYVAKRGVN
-566 IVKDLIAKYKEVAPY
+566 IVKELIAKYKEVAPY
-581 SEKPD
+581 AEEPD

-620 TIREKRKEVEQL
+620 TIREKRKEVEL
-632 LENTPQGVP
+632 LMGNIPQGVP
-641 ADLQSAGKQAIS
+641 ADLQS
-653 GGSKVP
+653 
-659 ADLKSDGKQGTSK
+659 DGKQETSK

-703 QGFEK
+703 NGFEK
-708 EFIAAGII
+708 EFIADGII

-724 EKARNNESLIS
+724 DKARNNESLI
-735 EKPLIDELAD
+735 EQKPLIDELAD

-757 LQFKLPAAQSPT
+757 LQFKLPA
-769 DNTDNTD
+769 
-776 SKEKSAESAKSARP
+776 EKTLVEQVAEEKTAEEKASAEQVSEGKAPAEKASAA
-790 KNGSEKEEKSV
+790 EETETIV
-801 SSVKSVGQKTGSE
+801 
-814 KEEKSVSSVKSVGQK
+814 
-829 NTSEKEQ
+829 
-836 KSVSSVKSARQKNTS
+836 
-851 EKEQKSSAGEPEAI
+851 
-865 SPDVKKD
+865 PDVKKD

>member
-21 QFKTGEIQAGQLKSN
+21 QFKAGEIQAGQLKSN

-53 RLRCAGGLVTPEQ
+53 RLRCAGGLVTPKQ

-281 ASALPLEHHKPSFS
+281 APALPLEHHKPNF
-295 PLGEK
+295 
-300 EVKSEERRVKNSNP
+300 
-314 LGVPADLQSD
+314 PALKAPTD
-324 GKQGTSKNEIIDV
+324 
-337 EAFETWK
+337 FETWK

-452 GAIDGIAKQLLD
+452 GAIDGIAKQLLN
-464 SDLNLDAIPDFE
+464 SNLNLDAIPDFE

-555 YYEYVAKRGVN
+555 YYDYVAKRGVN

-581 SEKPD
+581 SEEPD

-632 LENTPQGVP
+632 L
-641 ADLQSAGKQAIS
+641 
-653 GGSKVP
+653 
-659 ADLKSDGKQGTSK
+659 SDGKQDTSK

-724 EKARNNESLIS
+724 DKARNNESLIA
-735 EKPLIDELAD
+735 EKPLIDELAN

-757 LQFKLPAAQSPT
+757 LQFKLPAVQSPT
-769 DNTDNTD
+769 NFTDNTD
-776 SKEKSAESAKSARP
+776 SKGKSAESNS
-790 KNGSEKEEKSV
+790 KEEKSV
-801 SSVKSVGQKTGSE
+801 GQKSRSE
-814 KEEKSVSSVKSVGQK
+814 
-829 NTSEKEQ
+829 N
-836 KSVSSVKSARQKNTS
+836 
-851 EKEQKSSAGEPEAI
+851 EQKSSAGEAESI

>member
-21 QFKTGEIQAGQLKSN
+21 QFKAGEIQAGQLKSN

-281 ASALPLEHHKPSFS
+281 APALPLEHHKPNFP
-295 PLGEK
+295 PLK
-300 EVKSEERRVKNSNP
+300 AP
-314 LGVPADLQSD
+314 TD
-324 GKQGTSKNEIIDV
+324 
-337 EAFETWK
+337 FETWK

-452 GAIDGIAKQLLD
+452 GAIDGIAKQLLN

-540 DYLRDVIAEQANYAD
+540 DYLRDVIAEQANHAD
-555 YYEYVAKRGVN
+555 YYDYVAKRGVN
-566 IVKDLIAKYKEVAPY
+566 IVKELIAKYKEVAPY
-581 SEKPD
+581 SEEPD

-620 TIREKRKEVEQL
+620 TIREKRKEVEL
-632 LENTPQGVP
+632 LMGNIPQGVP
-641 ADLQSAGKQAIS
+641 ADLQSDGKQA
-653 GGSKVP
+653 
-659 ADLKSDGKQGTSK
+659 TSK

-703 QGFEK
+703 NGFEK

-724 EKARNNESLIS
+724 DKARNNESLI
-735 EKPLIDELAD
+735 EQKPLIDELAD

-757 LQFKLPAAQSPT
+757 LQFKLPA
-769 DNTDNTD
+769 
-776 SKEKSAESAKSARP
+776 EKTPVEQVA
-790 KNGSEKEEKSV
+790 EEK
-801 SSVKSVGQKTGSE
+801 TA
-814 KEEKSVSSVKSVGQK
+814 EEKAPAEQVSE
-829 NTSEKEQ
+829 EKAPAE
-836 KSVSSVKSARQKNTS
+836 KASAAEET
-851 EKEQKSSAGEPEAI
+851 ETFV
-865 SPDVKKD
+865 PDVKKD

>member
-21 QFKTGEIQAGQLKSN
+21 QFKAGEIQAGQLKSN

-264 YLEEFE
+264 YLDEFE

-281 ASALPLEHHKPSFS
+281 APALPLEHHKPNFP
-295 PLGEK
+295 PLK
-300 EVKSEERRVKNSNP
+300 AP
-314 LGVPADLQSD
+314 TD
-324 GKQGTSKNEIIDV
+324 
-337 EAFETWK
+337 FETWK

-452 GAIDGIAKQLLD
+452 GAIDGIAKQLLN
-464 SDLNLDAIPDFE
+464 SNLNLDAIPDFE

-555 YYEYVAKRGVN
+555 YYDYVAKRGVN
-566 IVKDLIAKYKEVAPY
+566 IMKDLIAKYKEVAPY
-581 SEKPD
+581 SEEPD

-620 TIREKRKEVEQL
+620 TIREKRKEVEL
-632 LENTPQGVP
+632 LMGNIPQGVP
-641 ADLQSAGKQAIS
+641 ADLQS
-653 GGSKVP
+653 
-659 ADLKSDGKQGTSK
+659 DGKQETSK

-703 QGFEK
+703 NGFEK

-724 EKARNNESLIS
+724 DKARNNESLIA

-757 LQFKLPAAQSPT
+757 LQFKLPAVQSPT
-769 DNTDNTD
+769 DFTDNTD
-776 SKEKSAESAKSARP
+776 SKGKSA
-790 KNGSEKEEKSV
+790 
-801 SSVKSVGQKTGSE
+801 GQKNRSE
-814 KEEKSVSSVKSVGQK
+814 DEEKSVSSVKSVGQK
-829 NTSEKEQ
+829 NTSE
-836 KSVSSVKSARQKNTS
+836 N
-851 EKEQKSSAGEPEAI
+851 EQKSSAGEPEAV

-915 KNEGHTILSTEK
+915 KNEGHTILFTEK

>member
-21 QFKTGEIQAGQLKSN
+21 QFKAGEIQAGQLKSN

-281 ASALPLEHHKPSFS
+281 APALPLEHHKPNF
-295 PLGEK
+295 
-300 EVKSEERRVKNSNP
+300 
-314 LGVPADLQSD
+314 PALKAPTD
-324 GKQGTSKNEIIDV
+324 
-337 EAFETWK
+337 FETWK

-452 GAIDGIAKQLLD
+452 GAIDGIAKQLLN
-464 SDLNLDAIPDFE
+464 SNLNLDAIPDFE

-555 YYEYVAKRGVN
+555 YYDYVAKRGVN
-566 IVKDLIAKYKEVAPY
+566 IVKELIAKYKEVAPY
-581 SEKPD
+581 SEEPD

-620 TIREKRKEVEQL
+620 TIREKRKEVEL
-632 LENTPQGVP
+632 LMENIPQGVP
-641 ADLQSAGKQAIS
+641 ADLQSDGKQA
-653 GGSKVP
+653 
-659 ADLKSDGKQGTSK
+659 TSK

-703 QGFEK
+703 NGFEK

-724 EKARNNESLIS
+724 DKARNNESLI
-735 EKPLIDELAD
+735 EQKPLIDELAD

-757 LQFKLPAAQSPT
+757 LQFKLPA
-769 DNTDNTD
+769 
-776 SKEKSAESAKSARP
+776 EKTPVEQVA
-790 KNGSEKEEKSV
+790 EEKNA
-801 SSVKSVGQKTGSE
+801 
-814 KEEKSVSSVKSVGQK
+814 EEKAPA
-829 NTSEKEQ
+829 EKA
-836 KSVSSVKSARQKNTS
+836 SAAEET
-851 EKEQKSSAGEPEAI
+851 ETI
-865 SPDVKKD
+865 VPDVKKD

>member
-21 QFKTGEIQAGQLKSN
+21 QFKAGEIQAGQLKSN

-281 ASALPLEHHKPSFS
+281 APALPLEHHKPNFP
-295 PLGEK
+295 PLK
-300 EVKSEERRVKNSNP
+300 AP
-314 LGVPADLQSD
+314 TD
-324 GKQGTSKNEIIDV
+324 
-337 EAFETWK
+337 FETWK

-452 GAIDGIAKQLLD
+452 GAIDGIAKQLLN
-464 SDLNLDAIPDFE
+464 SNLNLDAIPDFE

-555 YYEYVAKRGVN
+555 YYDYVAKRGVN

-581 SEKPD
+581 SEEPD

-620 TIREKRKEVEQL
+620 TIREKRKEVEL
-632 LENTPQGVP
+632 LTGNIPQGVS
-641 ADLQSAGKQAIS
+641 ADLQSDGKQA
-653 GGSKVP
+653 
-659 ADLKSDGKQGTSK
+659 TSK

-703 QGFEK
+703 NGFEK

-724 EKARNNESLIS
+724 DKARNSASLI
-735 EKPLIDELAD
+735 EQKPLIDELAD

-757 LQFKLPAAQSPT
+757 LQFKLPA
-769 DNTDNTD
+769 
-776 SKEKSAESAKSARP
+776 EKTPVEQVA
-790 KNGSEKEEKSV
+790 EEKNA
-801 SSVKSVGQKTGSE
+801 
-814 KEEKSVSSVKSVGQK
+814 EEKAPA
-829 NTSEKEQ
+829 EKA
-836 KSVSSVKSARQKNTS
+836 SAAEET
-851 EKEQKSSAGEPEAI
+851 ETI
-865 SPDVKKD
+865 VPDVKKD

>member
-21 QFKTGEIQAGQLKSN
+21 QFKAGEIQAGQLKSN

-281 ASALPLEHHKPSFS
+281 APALPLEHHKPNFP
-295 PLGEK
+295 PLK
-300 EVKSEERRVKNSNP
+300 AP
-314 LGVPADLQSD
+314 TD
-324 GKQGTSKNEIIDV
+324 
-337 EAFETWK
+337 FETWK

-377 FAEVAEYLGNYGND
+377 FAEVAEYLCNYGND

-452 GAIDGIAKQLLD
+452 GAIDGIAKQLLN
-464 SDLNLDAIPDFE
+464 SNLNLDAIPDFE

-540 DYLRDVIAEQANYAD
+540 DYLRDVIAEQTNYAD

-581 SEKPD
+581 SEEPD

-620 TIREKRKEVEQL
+620 TIREKRKEVEL
-632 LENTPQGVP
+632 LMGNIPQGVP
-641 ADLQSAGKQAIS
+641 ADLQSDGKQA
-653 GGSKVP
+653 
-659 ADLKSDGKQGTSK
+659 TSK

-703 QGFEK
+703 NGFEK

-724 EKARNNESLIS
+724 DKARSNESLMA
-735 EKPLIDELAD
+735 ENPLIDELAD

-757 LQFKLPAAQSPT
+757 LQFKLPAVQSPT

-776 SKEKSAESAKSARP
+776 SKEKSAGQ
-790 KNGSEKEEKSV
+790 KNRSEDEDKSV
-801 SSVKSVGQKTGSE
+801 SSVKSVGQKSTSE
-814 KEEKSVSSVKSVGQK
+814 NEEK
-829 NTSEKEQ
+829 
-836 KSVSSVKSARQKNTS
+836 A
-851 EKEQKSSAGEPEAI
+851 SAGEPEAV

>member
-21 QFKTGEIQAGQLKSN
+21 QFKAGEIQAGQLKSN

-281 ASALPLEHHKPSFS
+281 APALPLEHHKPNF
-295 PLGEK
+295 
-300 EVKSEERRVKNSNP
+300 
-314 LGVPADLQSD
+314 PALKAPTD
-324 GKQGTSKNEIIDV
+324 
-337 EAFETWK
+337 FETWK

-377 FAEVAEYLGNYGND
+377 FAEVAVYLGNYGND

-452 GAIDGIAKQLLD
+452 GAIDGIAKQLLN
-464 SDLNLDAIPDFE
+464 SNLNLDAIPDFE

-500 GRVGD
+500 GRVSD

-540 DYLRDVIAEQANYAD
+540 DYLRDVIAEQANHAN
-555 YYEYVAKRGVN
+555 YYDYVAKRGVN
-566 IVKDLIAKYKEVAPY
+566 IVKELIAKYKEVAPY
-581 SEKPD
+581 AEEPD

-632 LENTPQGVP
+632 L
-641 ADLQSAGKQAIS
+641 
-653 GGSKVP
+653 
-659 ADLKSDGKQGTSK
+659 SDGKQNTGK

-703 QGFEK
+703 NGFEK

-724 EKARNNESLIS
+724 DKARNNESLI
-735 EKPLIDELAD
+735 EQKPLIDELAD

-757 LQFKLPAAQSPT
+757 LQFKLPA
-769 DNTDNTD
+769 
-776 SKEKSAESAKSARP
+776 EKTPIEQDA
-790 KNGSEKEEKSV
+790 EEKNA
-801 SSVKSVGQKTGSE
+801 
-814 KEEKSVSSVKSVGQK
+814 EEKAPAEQVSE
-829 NTSEKEQ
+829 EKAPAE
-836 KSVSSVKSARQKNTS
+836 KASAAEET
-851 EKEQKSSAGEPEAI
+851 ETIA
-865 SPDVKKD
+865 PDVKKD

>member
-21 QFKTGEIQAGQLKSN
+21 QFKAGEIQAGQLKSN

-171 SVATA
+171 SVETA

-281 ASALPLEHHKPSFS
+281 APALPLEHHKPNF
-295 PLGEK
+295 
-300 EVKSEERRVKNSNP
+300 
-314 LGVPADLQSD
+314 PALKAPTD
-324 GKQGTSKNEIIDV
+324 
-337 EAFETWK
+337 FETWK

-452 GAIDGIAKQLLD
+452 GAIDGIAKQLLN

-555 YYEYVAKRGVN
+555 YYDYVAKRGVN

-581 SEKPD
+581 SEEPD

-632 LENTPQGVP
+632 L
-641 ADLQSAGKQAIS
+641 
-653 GGSKVP
+653 
-659 ADLKSDGKQGTSK
+659 SDGKQNTGK

-703 QGFEK
+703 NGFEK

-724 EKARNNESLIS
+724 DKARNSASLI
-735 EKPLIDELAD
+735 EQKPLIDELAD

-757 LQFKLPAAQSPT
+757 LQFKLPA
-769 DNTDNTD
+769 
-776 SKEKSAESAKSARP
+776 EKTQVEQVA
-790 KNGSEKEEKSV
+790 EEKNA
-801 SSVKSVGQKTGSE
+801 
-814 KEEKSVSSVKSVGQK
+814 EEKAPAEQVSE
-829 NTSEKEQ
+829 EKAPAE
-836 KSVSSVKSARQKNTS
+836 KASAAEET
-851 EKEQKSSAGEPEAI
+851 ETI
-865 SPDVKKD
+865 VPDVKKD

>member
-21 QFKTGEIQAGQLKSN
+21 QFKAGEIQAGQLKSN

-281 ASALPLEHHKPSFS
+281 APALPLEHHKPNFP
-295 PLGEK
+295 PLK
-300 EVKSEERRVKNSNP
+300 AP
-314 LGVPADLQSD
+314 TD
-324 GKQGTSKNEIIDV
+324 
-337 EAFETWK
+337 FETWK

-452 GAIDGIAKQLLD
+452 GAIDGIAKQLLN
-464 SDLNLDAIPDFE
+464 SNLNLDAIPDFE

-540 DYLRDVIAEQANYAD
+540 DYLRDVIAEQTNYAD
-555 YYEYVAKRGVN
+555 YYDYVAKRGVN
-566 IVKDLIAKYKEVAPY
+566 IVKELIAKYKEVAPY
-581 SEKPD
+581 SEEPD

-632 LENTPQGVP
+632 L
-641 ADLQSAGKQAIS
+641 
-653 GGSKVP
+653 
-659 ADLKSDGKQGTSK
+659 SDGKQNTGK

-703 QGFEK
+703 NGFEK

-724 EKARNNESLIS
+724 DKARNNESLIA

-757 LQFKLPAAQSPT
+757 LQFKLPA
-769 DNTDNTD
+769 
-776 SKEKSAESAKSARP
+776 EKTPVEQVA
-790 KNGSEKEEKSV
+790 EEKNA
-801 SSVKSVGQKTGSE
+801 
-814 KEEKSVSSVKSVGQK
+814 EEKAPAEQVSE
-829 NTSEKEQ
+829 EKAPAE
-836 KSVSSVKSARQKNTS
+836 KASAAEET
-851 EKEQKSSAGEPEAI
+851 ETI
-865 SPDVKKD
+865 VPDVKKD

-927 VENYWK
+927 EENYWK

>member
-1 MYRIPSTLNGDLDY
+1 MDY

-21 QFKTGEIQAGQLKSN
+21 QFKAGEIQAGQLKSN

-281 ASALPLEHHKPSFS
+281 APALPLEHHKPNFP
-295 PLGEK
+295 PLK
-300 EVKSEERRVKNSNP
+300 AP
-314 LGVPADLQSD
+314 TD
-324 GKQGTSKNEIIDV
+324 
-337 EAFETWK
+337 FETWK

-452 GAIDGIAKQLLD
+452 GAIDGIAKQLLN
-464 SDLNLDAIPDFE
+464 SNLNLDAIPDFE

-555 YYEYVAKRGVN
+555 YYDYVAKRGVN
-566 IVKDLIAKYKEVAPY
+566 IVKELIAKYKEVAPY
-581 SEKPD
+581 SEEPD

-620 TIREKRKEVEQL
+620 TIREKRKEVEL
-632 LENTPQGVP
+632 LMGNIPQGVP
-641 ADLQSAGKQAIS
+641 ADLQSDGKQA
-653 GGSKVP
+653 
-659 ADLKSDGKQGTSK
+659 TSK

-703 QGFEK
+703 NGFEK

-724 EKARNNESLIS
+724 DKARNNESLI
-735 EKPLIDELAD
+735 EQKPLIDELAD

-757 LQFKLPAAQSPT
+757 LQFKLTA
-769 DNTDNTD
+769 
-776 SKEKSAESAKSARP
+776 EKTPVEQVA
-790 KNGSEKEEKSV
+790 EEKAA
-801 SSVKSVGQKTGSE
+801 
-814 KEEKSVSSVKSVGQK
+814 EEKAPAEQVSE
-829 NTSEKEQ
+829 EKAPAE
-836 KSVSSVKSARQKNTS
+836 KASAAEET
-851 EKEQKSSAGEPEAI
+851 ETI
-865 SPDVKKD
+865 VPDVKKD

-890 PMQSG
+890 QMQSG

>member
-21 QFKTGEIQAGQLKSN
+21 QFKAGEIQAGQLKSN

-281 ASALPLEHHKPSFS
+281 APALPLEHHKPSFS
-295 PLGEK
+295 PLSEK
-300 EVKSEERRVKNSNP
+300 EVKSEERRVNNS
-314 LGVPADLQSD
+314 SD
-324 GKQGTSKNEIIDV
+324 FFDS

-452 GAIDGIAKQLLD
+452 GAIDGIVKQLLN

-540 DYLRDVIAEQANYAD
+540 DYLSDVIAEQANYAD
-555 YYEYVAKRGVN
+555 YYDYVAKRGVN
-566 IVKDLIAKYKEVAPY
+566 IVKELIAKYKEVAPY
-581 SEKPD
+581 SEEPD

-620 TIREKRKEVEQL
+620 TIREKRKEVEL
-632 LENTPQGVP
+632 LMGNTPQGVP
-641 ADLQSAGKQAIS
+641 ADLQS
-653 GGSKVP
+653 
-659 ADLKSDGKQGTSK
+659 DGKQETSK

-703 QGFEK
+703 NGFEK

-724 EKARNNESLIS
+724 DKARNNESLI
-735 EKPLIDELAD
+735 EQKPLIDELAD

-757 LQFKLPAAQSPT
+757 LQFKLTA
-769 DNTDNTD
+769 
-776 SKEKSAESAKSARP
+776 EKTPVEQVA
-790 KNGSEKEEKSV
+790 EEKAA
-801 SSVKSVGQKTGSE
+801 
-814 KEEKSVSSVKSVGQK
+814 EEKTPAEQVSE
-829 NTSEKEQ
+829 EKAPAE
-836 KSVSSVKSARQKNTS
+836 KASAAEET
-851 EKEQKSSAGEPEAI
+851 ETI
-865 SPDVKKD
+865 VPDVKKD

>member
-1 MYRIPSTLNGDLDY
+1 
-15 TQSLID
+15 
-21 QFKTGEIQAGQLKSN
+21 
-36 RVPMG
+36 
-41 IYEQRKNQHYML
+41 
-53 RLRCAGGLVTPEQ
+53 
-66 LAKIAFVGHQLSTS
+66 
-80 HLHVTTRQEIQI
+80 
-92 HNVDIEDA
+92 
-100 IPALKKLEK
+100 
-109 VGISSAGGGGNTVR
+109 
-123 NMMVDDRSG
+123 
-132 LTADEEFDVYP
+132 
-143 YVEELTSR
+143 
-151 LIAEKDSFTMPRKY
+151 
-165 KVAIDT
+165 
-171 SVATA
+171 
-176 NYSYIADLGLQARIK
+176 
-191 DGQRGFRVLIAGS
+191 
-204 AASNAHTGWEVFDF
+204 
-218 LPEKDLYRAAKA
+218 
-230 LKNWFHKY
+230 
-238 GNRRNRHKARMR
+238 MR

-264 YLEEFE
+264 YLEEFK

-281 ASALPLEHHKPSFS
+281 APALPLEHHMPNF
-295 PLGEK
+295 
-300 EVKSEERRVKNSNP
+300 
-314 LGVPADLQSD
+314 PALKAPTD
-324 GKQGTSKNEIIDV
+324 
-337 EAFETWK
+337 FETWK

-354 EGLKENL
+354 EDLKENL

-452 GAIDGIAKQLLD
+452 GAIDGIAKQLLN

-511 TIWLPVKGK
+511 TVWLPTKGK

-566 IVKDLIAKYKEVAPY
+566 IVKELIAKYKEIAPY
-581 SEKPD
+581 SEEPD

-632 LENTPQGVP
+632 E
-641 ADLQSAGKQAIS
+641 D
-653 GGSKVP
+653 
-659 ADLKSDGKQGTSK
+659 TSK

-703 QGFEK
+703 NGFEK

-724 EKARNNESLIS
+724 DKARNNESLIS

-769 DNTDNTD
+769 DFTDNTD
-776 SKEKSAESAKSARP
+776 SKEKSAESAKSAR
-790 KNGSEKEEKSV
+790 
-801 SSVKSVGQKTGSE
+801 QKDTNE
-814 KEEKSVSSVKSVGQK
+814 
-829 NTSEKEQ
+829 N
-836 KSVSSVKSARQKNTS
+836 
-851 EKEQKSSAGEPEAI
+851 EQKSSAGEPGAT

>member
-191 DGQRGFRVLIAGS
+191 DGQRGFRMLIAGS

-281 ASALPLEHHKPSFS
+281 APALPLEHHKPNF
-295 PLGEK
+295 
-300 EVKSEERRVKNSNP
+300 
-314 LGVPADLQSD
+314 PALKAPTD
-324 GKQGTSKNEIIDV
+324 
-337 EAFETWK
+337 FETWK

>member
-21 QFKTGEIQAGQLKSN
+21 QFKAGEIQAGQLKSN

-80 HLHVTTRQEIQI
+80 HLHVTTRQEIHI

-281 ASALPLEHHKPSFS
+281 APELPLEHHKPNF
-295 PLGEK
+295 
-300 EVKSEERRVKNSNP
+300 
-314 LGVPADLQSD
+314 PALKAPTD
-324 GKQGTSKNEIIDV
+324 
-337 EAFETWK
+337 FETWK

-452 GAIDGIAKQLLD
+452 GAIDGIAKQLLN
-464 SDLNLDAIPDFE
+464 SNLNLDAIPDFE

-555 YYEYVAKRGVN
+555 YYDYVAKRGVN

-581 SEKPD
+581 SEEPD

-632 LENTPQGVP
+632 L
-641 ADLQSAGKQAIS
+641 
-653 GGSKVP
+653 
-659 ADLKSDGKQGTSK
+659 SDGKQNTGK

-703 QGFEK
+703 NGFEK

-724 EKARNNESLIS
+724 DKARNNESLI
-735 EKPLIDELAD
+735 EQKPLIDELAD

-757 LQFKLPAAQSPT
+757 LQFKLPA
-769 DNTDNTD
+769 
-776 SKEKSAESAKSARP
+776 EKTPVEQVA
-790 KNGSEKEEKSV
+790 EEK
-801 SSVKSVGQKTGSE
+801 TA
-814 KEEKSVSSVKSVGQK
+814 EEKAPAEQVSE
-829 NTSEKEQ
+829 EKAPAE
-836 KSVSSVKSARQKNTS
+836 KASAAEET
-851 EKEQKSSAGEPEAI
+851 ETI
-865 SPDVKKD
+865 VPDVKKD

>member
-21 QFKTGEIQAGQLKSN
+21 QFKAGEIQAGQLKSN

-281 ASALPLEHHKPSFS
+281 APALPLEHHKPNFP
-295 PLGEK
+295 PLK
-300 EVKSEERRVKNSNP
+300 AP
-314 LGVPADLQSD
+314 TD
-324 GKQGTSKNEIIDV
+324 
-337 EAFETWK
+337 FETWK

-452 GAIDGIAKQLLD
+452 GAIDGIAKQLLN
-464 SDLNLDAIPDFE
+464 SNLNLDAIPDFE

-555 YYEYVAKRGVN
+555 YYDYVAKRGVN
-566 IVKDLIAKYKEVAPY
+566 IVKELIAKYKEVAPY
-581 SEKPD
+581 SEEPD

-632 LENTPQGVP
+632 L
-641 ADLQSAGKQAIS
+641 
-653 GGSKVP
+653 
-659 ADLKSDGKQGTSK
+659 SDGKQNTGK

-703 QGFEK
+703 NGFEK

-724 EKARNNESLIS
+724 DKARNNESLI
-735 EKPLIDELAD
+735 EQKPLIDELAD

-757 LQFKLPAAQSPT
+757 LQFKLPA
-769 DNTDNTD
+769 
-776 SKEKSAESAKSARP
+776 EKTPVEQVA
-790 KNGSEKEEKSV
+790 EEKNA
-801 SSVKSVGQKTGSE
+801 
-814 KEEKSVSSVKSVGQK
+814 EEKAPAEQVSE
-829 NTSEKEQ
+829 EKAPAE
-836 KSVSSVKSARQKNTS
+836 KASAAEET
-851 EKEQKSSAGEPEAI
+851 ETI
-865 SPDVKKD
+865 VPDVKKD

>member
-21 QFKTGEIQAGQLKSN
+21 QFKAGEIQAGQLKSN

-53 RLRCAGGLVTPEQ
+53 RLRCAGGLVTPKQ

-132 LTADEEFDVYP
+132 LTADEEFDIYP

-171 SVATA
+171 SVATG

-270 ELKKDGSIDFE
+270 ELKKDGSIDFK
-281 ASALPLEHHKPSFS
+281 APALPLVHHKPNFP
-295 PLGEK
+295 PLK
-300 EVKSEERRVKNSNP
+300 AP
-314 LGVPADLQSD
+314 TD
-324 GKQGTSKNEIIDV
+324 
-337 EAFETWK
+337 FETWK
-344 RRYAH
+344 HRYAH

-409 YLTNIYAFFKKL
+409 YLPDIYAFFKKL
-421 GVYQID
+421 GVYQVD

-452 GAIDGIAKQLLD
+452 GAIDAIAKQLLN
-464 SDLNLDAIPDFE
+464 SDLNLDTIPDFE

-511 TIWLPVKGK
+511 TVWLPVKGK

-540 DYLRDVIAEQANYAD
+540 DYLRDVIQEQANYAD
-555 YYEYVAKRGVN
+555 YYDYVAKRGAGF
-566 IVKDLIAKYKEVAPY
+566 IKKLIAKYKEIAPFT
-581 SEKPD
+581 EEPD
-586 TFFDF
+586 TFYDF

-620 TIREKRKEVEQL
+620 TIREKRKEVDQL
-632 LENTPQGVP
+632 LQDKTLKEST
-641 ADLQSAGKQAIS
+641 SANQEQAN
-653 GGSKVP
+653 KV
-659 ADLKSDGKQGTSK
+659 
-672 IEKLLHDIVFSEN
+672 EKLLHDIVFSEN

-708 EFIAAGII
+708 EFIGAGII

-724 EKARNNESLIS
+724 EKARNNNSLIA
-735 EKPLIDELAD
+735 EKPLIDELAQ

-757 LQFKLPAAQSPT
+757 LQFKLSSDSSQT
-769 DNTDNTD
+769 DAKD
-776 SKEKSAESAKSARP
+776 SKEKDNQK
-790 KNGSEKEEKSV
+790 EK
-801 SSVKSVGQKTGSE
+801 SVKSVCVSE
-814 KEEKSVSSVKSVGQK
+814 SKNANDKSVSSVKSVGQK
-829 NTSEKEQ
+829 NGSENEEK
-836 KSVSSVKSARQKNTS
+836 KSA
-851 EKEQKSSAGEPEAI
+851 ESAAI

-915 KNEGHTILSTEK
+915 KGEGHTILSTEK
-927 VENYWK
+927 IENYWK
-933 VLIKKK
+933 VLIRKK

>member
-21 QFKTGEIQAGQLKSN
+21 QFKAGEIQAGQLKSN

-53 RLRCAGGLVTPEQ
+53 RLRCAGGLVTPKQ

-281 ASALPLEHHKPSFS
+281 APALPLEHHKPNFP
-295 PLGEK
+295 PLK
-300 EVKSEERRVKNSNP
+300 AP
-314 LGVPADLQSD
+314 TD
-324 GKQGTSKNEIIDV
+324 
-337 EAFETWK
+337 FETWK

-452 GAIDGIAKQLLD
+452 GAIDGIAKQLLN
-464 SDLNLDAIPDFE
+464 SNLNLDAIPDFE

-540 DYLRDVIAEQANYAD
+540 DYLRDVIAEQANHAD
-555 YYEYVAKRGVN
+555 YYDYVAKRGVN
-566 IVKDLIAKYKEVAPY
+566 IVKELIAKYKEVAPY
-581 SEKPD
+581 SEEPD

-620 TIREKRKEVEQL
+620 TIREKRKEVEL
-632 LENTPQGVP
+632 LMGNTPQGVP
-641 ADLQSAGKQAIS
+641 ADLQSDGKQAI
-653 GGSKVP
+653 
-659 ADLKSDGKQGTSK
+659 SK

-703 QGFEK
+703 NGFEK

-724 EKARNNESLIS
+724 DKARNSASLI
-735 EKPLIDELAD
+735 EQKPLIDELAD

-757 LQFKLPAAQSPT
+757 LQFKLTA
-769 DNTDNTD
+769 
-776 SKEKSAESAKSARP
+776 EKTPVEQVA
-790 KNGSEKEEKSV
+790 EEKNA
-801 SSVKSVGQKTGSE
+801 
-814 KEEKSVSSVKSVGQK
+814 EEKAPAKQVSE
-829 NTSEKEQ
+829 EKAPAE
-836 KSVSSVKSARQKNTS
+836 KASAAEET
-851 EKEQKSSAGEPEAI
+851 ETI
-865 SPDVKKD
+865 VPDVKKD

>member
-15 TQSLID
+15 TLSLID
-21 QFKTGEIQAGQLKSN
+21 QFKAGEIQAGQLKSN

-100 IPALKKLEK
+100 IPALKKLGK

-270 ELKKDGSIDFE
+270 KLKKDGSIDFE
-281 ASALPLEHHKPSFS
+281 APALPLEHHKP
-295 PLGEK
+295 
-300 EVKSEERRVKNSNP
+300 NI
-314 LGVPADLQSD
+314 PALKAPTD
-324 GKQGTSKNEIIDV
+324 
-337 EAFETWK
+337 FETWK

-452 GAIDGIAKQLLD
+452 GAIDGIAKQLLN
-464 SDLNLDAIPDFE
+464 SNLNLDAIPDFE

-555 YYEYVAKRGVN
+555 YYDYVAKRGVN
-566 IVKDLIAKYKEVAPY
+566 IVKELIAKYKEVAPY
-581 SEKPD
+581 SEEPD

-620 TIREKRKEVEQL
+620 TIREKRKEVEL
-632 LENTPQGVP
+632 LMGNTPQGVP
-641 ADLQSAGKQAIS
+641 ADLQSGGKQE
-653 GGSKVP
+653 
-659 ADLKSDGKQGTSK
+659 TSK

-696 RTDEDVY
+696 RTDKDVY
-703 QGFEK
+703 NGFEK

-724 EKARNNESLIS
+724 DKARSNESLMA
-735 EKPLIDELAD
+735 ENPLIDELAD

-757 LQFKLPAAQSPT
+757 LQFKLPA
-769 DNTDNTD
+769 
-776 SKEKSAESAKSARP
+776 EKTPVEQVA
-790 KNGSEKEEKSV
+790 EEK
-801 SSVKSVGQKTGSE
+801 TA
-814 KEEKSVSSVKSVGQK
+814 EEKAPAEQVSE
-829 NTSEKEQ
+829 EKAPAE
-836 KSVSSVKSARQKNTS
+836 KASAAEET
-851 EKEQKSSAGEPEAI
+851 ETI
-865 SPDVKKD
+865 VPDVKKD

-933 VLIKKK
+933 VLIRKK

>member
-21 QFKTGEIQAGQLKSN
+21 QFKAGEIQAGQLKSN

-281 ASALPLEHHKPSFS
+281 APALPLEHHKPSFS
-295 PLGEK
+295 PLSEK
-300 EVKSEERRVKNSNP
+300 EVKSEERRVKNS
-314 LGVPADLQSD
+314 SD
-324 GKQGTSKNEIIDV
+324 FFDS

-452 GAIDGIAKQLLD
+452 GAIDGIAKQLLN
-464 SDLNLDAIPDFE
+464 SNLNLDAIPDFE

-555 YYEYVAKRGVN
+555 YYDYVAKRGVN
-566 IVKDLIAKYKEVAPY
+566 IVKELIAKYKEVAPY
-581 SEKPD
+581 SEEPD

-620 TIREKRKEVEQL
+620 TIREKRKEVEL
-632 LENTPQGVP
+632 LMGNIPQGVP
-641 ADLQSAGKQAIS
+641 ADLQS
-653 GGSKVP
+653 
-659 ADLKSDGKQGTSK
+659 DGKQETSK

-703 QGFEK
+703 NGFEK

-724 EKARNNESLIS
+724 DKARNNESLI
-735 EKPLIDELAD
+735 EQKPLIDELAD

-757 LQFKLPAAQSPT
+757 LQFKLPA
-769 DNTDNTD
+769 
-776 SKEKSAESAKSARP
+776 EKTPVEQVA
-790 KNGSEKEEKSV
+790 EEK
-801 SSVKSVGQKTGSE
+801 TA
-814 KEEKSVSSVKSVGQK
+814 EEKAPAEQVSE
-829 NTSEKEQ
+829 EKAPAE
-836 KSVSSVKSARQKNTS
+836 KASAAEET
-851 EKEQKSSAGEPEAI
+851 ETFV
-865 SPDVKKD
+865 PDVKKD

-895 QILEILLDDGAP
+895 QILEILLDEGAP